1 MQLIAGPKPKMLDLK
16 IERLR
21 LNIQNAAGH
30 EHRVQPIALR
40 AVALFAERLD
50 GPGGIGT
57 SAVSQRQWDTLNAS
71 PLDLQLDFMSDE
83 QAAEGIA
90 GAWANA
96 LTARPE
102 AQD

>member
-1 MQLIAGPKPKMLDLK
+1 MFDLK

-21 LNIQNAAGH
+21 LNIENAAGH
-30 EHRVQPIALR
+30 EHRVHPIALR
-40 AVALFAERLD
+40 AVALLAERLD
-50 GPGGIGT
+50 GPGGT
-57 SAVSQRQWDTLNAS
+57 EVSRLSQRHWDTLNAR

-90 GAWANA
+90 SAWANA
-96 LTARPE
+96 LTAKPE

>member
-1 MQLIAGPKPKMLDLK
+1 MFDLK

-21 LNIQNAAGH
+21 LNIENVAGH

-40 AVALFAERLD
+40 AVALLAERLD

-57 SAVSQRQWDTLNAS
+57 SGLSRHQWDTLNAR
-71 PLDLQLDFMSDE
+71 PLDLQLDLMSDE

-102 AQD
+102 TQD